1 MRMIRYMVTMV
12 LLTLALSP
20 VAISQNKTTYDTLFD
35 STQREKWYQL
45 SVVNNGNPAS
55 IRQVMEK
62 ARQGQPVTIAVIG
75 GSITAGAAASNY
87 WTTSYGPLVS
97 AWWKNKFPAADVK
110 FVNAG
115 IGATN
120 SVFGVHRENRDL
132 LVHHP
137 DMVIIEFCVND
148 MGEVHA
154 TESFEGMV
162 RKLLDLNPHTAIMAV
177 ATMNNQ
183 GDNWQEYHLP
193 VCRHYQLPM
202 VSYRDAIWPEIA
214 AGRITWASLSPDNV
228 HPNDTG
234 HAMIAGLVN
243 RYLDDVYASPY
254 TGSNAAI
261 PAPLTAN
268 GYEHSMAYNAATLQP
283 LSMGD
288 WTPDPVLKGWIAG
301 NKGKP
306 LKFVVKGGYVSVM
319 FKRTNK
325 NTGATAYVLVDG
337 KTRVPLDAD
346 FTNGWGDYMELKLLL
361 HESVKKTHTL
371 AFYYDDN
378 RPGKAF
384 AVTDILVANY

>member
-1 MRMIRYMVTMV
+1 MQMIRYIVATALLMLV
-12 LLTLALSP
+12 LLP
-20 VAISQNKTTYDTLFD
+20 VAISQNKTSYAALFD
-35 STQREKWYQL
+35 STQREKWYEL
-45 SVVNNGNPAS
+45 SLLNKGNPAS
-55 IRQVMEK
+55 IRQLMEK
-62 ARQGQPVTIAVIG
+62 ARNGQPVTIAVIG
-75 GSITAGAAASNY
+75 GSITAGAAASNF

-97 AWWKNKFPAADVK
+97 AWWENKFPAADVK

-137 DMVIIEFCVND
+137 DMVIIEFTVND
-148 MGEVHA
+148 MGELYV

-162 RKLLDLNPHTAIMAV
+162 RKLLALNPRTAIMAV
-177 ATMNNQ
+177 ATMNNK
-183 GDNWQEYHLP
+183 GDNWQDYHLP

-202 VSYRDAIWPEIA
+202 ISYRDAIWPEVA
-214 AGRITWASLSPDNV
+214 AGRISWAGLSPDDV

-243 RYLDDVYASPY
+243 RYLEGVYALPD
-254 TGSNAAI
+254 TGSNTPI

-268 GYEHSMAYNAATLQP
+268 GYEHSMAYNAAALKPQ
-283 LSMGD
+283 SMGD
-288 WTPDPVLKGWIAG
+288 WTPDPVMKGWIAS

-306 LKFVVKGGYVSVM
+306 LKFAVKGGYVSVM

-346 FTNGWGDYMELKLLL
+346 FANGWGDYVALKLLL
-361 HESVKKTHTL
+361 HESTKKTHTL

>member
-1 MRMIRYMVTMV
+1 MQMIRYTVATALLMLV
-12 LLTLALSP
+12 LLQ
-20 VAISQNKTTYDTLFD
+20 VAISQNKTSYDALFD
-35 STQREKWYQL
+35 STQREKWYEL
-45 SVVNNGNPAS
+45 SLLNKGNPAS
-55 IRQVMEK
+55 IRQLMEK
-62 ARQGQPVTIAVIG
+62 ARNGQPVTIAVIG
-75 GSITAGAAASNY
+75 GSITAGAAASNFG
-87 WTTSYGPLVS
+87 TTSYGPLVS
-97 AWWKNKFPAADVK
+97 AWWKNKFPAVDIK

-137 DMVIIEFCVND
+137 DMVIIEFSVND
-148 MGEVHA
+148 RGEVHA
-154 TESFEGMV
+154 TESFEGIV
-162 RKLLDLNPHTAIMAV
+162 RKLLDLNPGTALLAV
-177 ATMNNQ
+177 ATMDSQ
-183 GDNWQEYHLP
+183 GGNWQDYHLP

-202 VSYRDAIWPEIA
+202 ISYRDAIWPEIA
-214 AGRITWASLSPDNV
+214 AGRMSWAGLSPDNV

-234 HAMIAGLVN
+234 HAIIAGLVN
-243 RYLDDVYASPY
+243 RYLEGVYASPD
-254 TGSNAAI
+254 TGSHITI

-283 LSMGD
+283 QSMGD
-288 WTPDPVLKGWIAG
+288 WTPDPVMKGWIAS

-306 LKFVVKGGYVSVM
+306 LKFAVKGGYVSVM

-346 FTNGWGDYMELKLLL
+346 FANGWGDYVALTLLL
-361 HESVKKTHTL
+361 HESAKKTHTL

-384 AVTDILVANY
+384 AITDILVANY